1 MIKAIIFDCFGV
13 LTIDGWLKFLDEYL
27 PDGPK
32 RTQAK
37 ELNQQVDKGT
47 LSYGEFIAGVA
58 DLAGTEPAVVDNT
71 ISEHLPKN
79 EQLFDYI
86 RGLRR
91 DYKLSILSNIAMP
104 DWFHEHFSE
113 EELGLFDDLLLS
125 SQVGLVK
132 PDPEI
137 FKLAARR
144 LGVDVKECLFIDDR
158 EPNVAVAESLGMSG
172 IVYKNFE
179 RLKEDLPAI
188 LNRSG

>member
-1 MIKAIIFDCFGV
+1 MIKAIVFDCFGV

-27 PDGPK
+27 PGGPK
-32 RTQAK
+32 RTRAK
-37 ELNQQVDKGT
+37 ELNQQVDKG
-47 LSYGEFIAGVA
+47 LIPYEEFITQVAGFAGV
-58 DLAGTEPAVVDNT
+58 EPAVVGQT

-79 EQLFDYI
+79 EQLLDYI
-86 RGLRR
+86 RELRPS
-91 DYKLSILSNIAMP
+91 YKLSILSNIAMP
-104 DWFHEHFSE
+104 DWFHAHFSE

-144 LGVDVKECLFIDDR
+144 LGVGMKDCLFIDDR

-172 IVYKNFE
+172 VLYKNFE
-179 RLKEDLPAI
+179 RLKEDLQAI
-188 LNRSG
+188 LNRSE